1 MVRRAQLDDGS
12 LRRCF
17 RDALE
22 RPVLEAGG
30 DIPPVAVRDRFAAAG
45 EGRLEEPAG
54 ECYRLRAVQVHR
66 YEPAGGPA
74 VDDADVLAVVEV
86 ARGVLEADA
95 EVLPVR
101 DPWALLAGWYRDRR
115 PTALYVAGRGLRA
128 THAMRSAEFSATMD
142 IEPPLWASGVGL
154 GRAGYSP
161 FSFACYPF
169 TAVSSCWRLSSKL
182 AAVFFCRRAV
192 SSSGSPSASNRC
204 SPSHTGVSANS
215 ATPAIIPRSSH
226 VPARASPCSM
236 IHRITSS
243 ASSCTSAIQFAA
255 AAASLKCGSLGSST
269 CRRRLACRRSS
280 SSPISAKRRSSS
292 VPLNK
297 LGSGGGACSF
307 GETSLSSTSSVRAL
321 SGIQ

>member
-128 THAMRSAEFSATMD
+128 THAMRRVLGYNGHRTSFMG
-142 IEPPLWASGVGL
+142 IGGWVGASWVLALFFCLLSIYSGFELLAALFQVGGGLFLSPGRKFVGL
-154 GRAGYSP
+154 SQRLQSLLPEPYGGLREQRN
-161 FSFACYPF
+161 ACHHPQVLPC
-169 TAVSSCWRLSSKL
+169 ASQGL
-182 AAVFFCRRAV
+182 AVFNDPPDYLV
-192 SSSGSPSASNRC
+192 GLLL
-204 SPSHTGVSANS
+204 H
-215 ATPAIIPRSSH
+215 
-226 VPARASPCSM
+226 
-236 IHRITSS
+236 
-243 ASSCTSAIQFAA
+243 
-255 AAASLKCGSLGSST
+255 
-269 CRRRLACRRSS
+269 
-280 SSPISAKRRSSS
+280 ISYP
-292 VPLNK
+292 VCC
-297 LGSGGGACSF
+297 SGGIP
-307 GETSLSSTSSVRAL
+307 EVRVVRVLDLPQAPGVPTL
-321 SGIQ
+321 